1 MVCKFSSCTL
11 PKLKST
17 NILFFNSLLAL
28 TSLCFNATFS
38 SFIVRSL
45 FVIRSSFV
53 RHSFVFC
60 SSFVRLYV
68 AVVPPLEG
76 VRGRFSSSFVR
87 HSFVIRSSF
96 VRHSF
101 VFCSSFVR
109 LLFVFCSSFVRLYV
123 AVVPPLEEASESWVC
138 VRGRL
143 SPLFV
148 CSLFVLSS
156 SYFFRYYTPSPWE
169 KSPNR
174 RVCDW
179 GEDIIFVLL
188 FPLLHSLSLGVDI
201 LSADSSLEV

>member
-1 MVCKFSSCTL
+1 MHKAKHITSYYNLFPRINPSFSYCNRASPFFYYTL
-11 PKLKST
+11 YINRLQTTPYIST
-17 NILFFNSLLAL
+17 FILLHKTYFP
-28 TSLCFNATFS
+28 
-38 SFIVRSL
+38 SL
-45 FVIRSSFV
+45 F
-53 RHSFVFC
+53 HYLP
-60 SSFVRLYV
+60 VRL
-68 AVVPPLEG
+68 AP
-76 VRGRFSSSFVR
+76 SF
-87 HSFVIRSSF
+87 
-96 VRHSF
+96 
-101 VFCSSFVR
+101 
-109 LLFVFCSSFVRLYV
+109 LRLYV